1 MYEMYGQTV
10 IHYKAATP
18 AAFPANTA
26 TTATTATTVITA
38 ITTTTATT
46 ATGPPTDSPAVVT
59 SVTAPFVAVP
69 ISLRK
74 PLKNKLINGMIW
86 HFHCGHPGKE
96 AFESMVKRAIGDEIE
111 ASTTL

>member
-1 MYEMYGQTV
+1 MYGQTV

-18 AAFPANTA
+18 AAFPATTATKATTANTA

-59 SVTAPFVAVP
+59 SVTAPLAAVF
-69 ISLRK
+69 ISSKK
-74 PLKNKLINGMIW
+74 PLKNRPTDDM
-86 HFHCGHPGKE
+86 
-96 AFESMVKRAIGDEIE
+96 
-111 ASTTL
+111 T